1 VLAEAGVQHV
11 IMNFAETNET
21 DLIELLGS
29 RVLPQFRDIEAADPR
44 TLAAN
49 VPEAVT
55 AIGGPTGQA
64 VASWGAFPCWR
75 IRMALPNGSRM
86 PMSVP

>member
-1 VLAEAGVQHV
+1 VLAAAGVQHV

-29 RVLPQFRDIEAADPR
+29 CVLLELRDIEAADPR

-49 VPEAVT
+49 VP
-55 AIGGPTGQA
+55 IGGPTGQA
-64 VASWGAFPCWR
+64 VAAWGALPCWR

>member
-1 VLAEAGVQHV
+1 VLAEAGVQLV

-29 RVLPQFRDIEAADPR
+29 RILPQFRDIEAADPR

-55 AIGGPTGQA
+55 
-64 VASWGAFPCWR
+64 R
-75 IRMALPNGSRM
+75 
-86 PMSVP
+86 

>member
-1 VLAEAGVQHV
+1 
-11 IMNFAETNET
+11 MRFAETNET

-29 RVLPQFRDIEAADPR
+29 RVLPQLRDIEAADPR

-55 AIGGPTGQA
+55 
-64 VASWGAFPCWR
+64 R
-75 IRMALPNGSRM
+75 
-86 PMSVP
+86 